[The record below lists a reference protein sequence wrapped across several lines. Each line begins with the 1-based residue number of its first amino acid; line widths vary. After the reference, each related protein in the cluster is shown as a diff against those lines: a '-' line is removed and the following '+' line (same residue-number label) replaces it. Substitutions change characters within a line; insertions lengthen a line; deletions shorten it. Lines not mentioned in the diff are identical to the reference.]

1 MVRAV
6 PLPDTRCVMPA
17 RSAAARAQTCRSISR
32 CCVFVWTVWTFVA
45 RLPPCSTLG
54 GEHGTGA
61 KETFEAAKRLAAFWP
76 VNTIRTWLPVRA
88 ARERALV
95 LSRDARHL
103 IA

>member
-6 PLPDTRCVMPA
+6 PLPDTRCVKPA
-17 RSAAARAQTCRSISR
+17 LSAAARAQTCQSILRSR
-32 CCVFVWTVWTFVA
+32 VFVWSLAA
-45 RLPPCSTLG
+45 RLPPCRPPG
-54 GEHGTGA
+54 GEHGNGV

-95 LSRDARHL
+95 LSRDARHVV
-103 IA
+103 A

>member
-1 MVRAV
+1 
-6 PLPDTRCVMPA
+6 MPFDIA
-17 RSAAARAQTCRSISR
+17 ELRIRLDRLDVCSTL
-32 CCVFVWTVWTFVA
+32 VA

-54 GEHGTGA
+54 GKHGTGA